1 MAENNAAETKDADA
15 IITSTNGSSQDGKSS
30 LMEGREETGEDVCE
44 ESSQLDGCTPENGV
58 SQTEE
63 ARQGDKREA
72 DGEKT
77 HADEPASI
85 PPRSEQADQAVA
97 VETGEGET
105 TEAGESPSSDQ
116 SVSVQAEE
124 EVVVPPQ
131 WDSPSDANRADSA
144 PDAVP
149 PTAKPRSPSIG
160 FPVEARRRDVAKC
173 SYNMYNTVSYRN
185 IRKGNTRQR
194 IDEFESMMYTN

>member
-1 MAENNAAETKDADA
+1 MAENAAEKQDADA
-15 IITSTNGSSQDGKSS
+15 VITSTNGSSKDDKGS
-30 LMEGREETGEDVCE
+30 LMEAREETREDVCE
-44 ESSQLDGCTPENGV
+44 ESSQLDSYTPENGV

-63 ARQGDKREA
+63 ARQGDKREP

-77 HADEPASI
+77 HADETASI
-85 PPRSEQADQAVA
+85 PPLSEQAADQAVA

-105 TEAGESPSSDQ
+105 TEAEESPSSDQ
-116 SVSVQAEE
+116 SDSAQAEE
-124 EVVVPPQ
+124 EEMQPQ
-131 WDSPSDANRADSA
+131 CDSPSDANGADSA
-144 PDAVP
+144 PDAVS